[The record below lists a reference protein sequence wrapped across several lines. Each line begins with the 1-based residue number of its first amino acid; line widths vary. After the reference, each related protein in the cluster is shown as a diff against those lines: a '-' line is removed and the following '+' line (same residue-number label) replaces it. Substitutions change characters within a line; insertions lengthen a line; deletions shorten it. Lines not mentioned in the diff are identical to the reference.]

1 MKEDAIMRLSWR
13 LLLRLQKAMGTEKH
27 VTMLASP
34 NRVLVKVAREAV
46 NVRDGGSKDCRG
58 ELQAAGRHS
67 GETET
72 MS

>member
-13 LLLRLQKAMGTEKH
+13 LVLRPQKATGTRKH